1 MTTVAPLALGGVFE
15 ITPRKFG
22 DDRGFFSET
31 WTPGALAGAGIDLDF
46 VQDNHAYSLAAGT
59 FRGLH
64 YQLPPRA
71 QAKLVRVI
79 LGEIFDVAVD
89 VRVGS
94 PTFGRWTGAR
104 LSDANGHQFY
114 VPEGFAHGFAVVSD
128 VAEVEYKCSA
138 FYDVADEIAIRFD
151 DPAIGVAWPVTSPI
165 LSRRD
170 AGALPLA
177 EHLPQLP
184 PFAAP

>member
-71 QAKLVRVI
+71 QAKLVRVTRGSI
-79 LGEIFDVAVD
+79 LDVAVD
-89 VRVGS
+89 IRRSS
-94 PTFGRWTGAR
+94 PTFGRW
-104 LSDANGHQFY
+104 LSLVVSAAKWNQIL
-114 VPEGFAHGFAVVSD
+114 VPAGFAHGYLTLEPDTEVIYKVSD
-128 VAEVEYKCSA
+128 GYSPEHERG
-138 FYDVADEIAIRFD
+138 IRFD
-151 DPAIGVAWPVTSPI
+151 DPAIGIDWPLDPATFQLSGKDRVAP
-165 LSRRD
+165 LLAD
-170 AGALPLA
+170 ADV
-177 EHLPQLP
+177 
-184 PFAAP
+184 FD

>member
-1 MTTVAPLALGGVFE
+1 MIVTETNLAGVKL
-15 ITPRKFG
+15 IQPVVHR
-22 DDRGFFSET
+22 DDRGFFVET
-31 WTPGALAGAGIDLDF
+31 YHQRRYVEAGMPSIF
-46 VQDNHAYSLAAGT
+46 VQDNHSRSVKGT
-59 FRGLH
+59 VRGLH
-64 YQLPPRA
+64 MQRTSL